1 MKIKRTVGYR
11 KVGRHVMPDYCKNFS
26 ESYKTKNTKI
36 NIVFSASNFYIGYN
50 MTIYVSQRG
59 HKLVKHEYSEPQNF
73 LVKNKNIYTFDEIT
87 NNLLYEKMS
96 LFFKALII
104 YWGL

>member
-1 MKIKRTVGYR
+1 MKIKTVSCYR
-11 KVGRHVMPDYCKNFS
+11 KVDRHILPDYCKNFS
-26 ESYKTKNTKI
+26 EFYKRKNIKI
-36 NIVFSASNFYIGYN
+36 SIVFSVSKYYDAYN
-50 MTIYVSQRG
+50 VTIYISQRG
-59 HKLVKHEYSEPQNF
+59 HKIIKQEYSDSQYF

-87 NNLLYEKMS
+87 NNLLYKKMS